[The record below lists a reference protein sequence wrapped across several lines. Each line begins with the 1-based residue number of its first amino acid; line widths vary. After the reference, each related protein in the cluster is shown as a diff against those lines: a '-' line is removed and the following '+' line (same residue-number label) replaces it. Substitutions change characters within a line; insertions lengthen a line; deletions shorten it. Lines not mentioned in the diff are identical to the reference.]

1 MPASGVDYQ
10 LQGPSSSSR
19 YRSDAL
25 IKSSVTLDGAGVST
39 LTEHVLKGV
48 EADLR
53 FSTRATRLND
63 FLDTFFPKC
72 DNSSALFNTLK
83 SIGAYDASADRWKSL
98 LAQPRGAELPYYIA
112 FADAA
117 NAIGQAACGQN
128 EAPKRF
134 WLDRHSSKP
143 KSFTHAA
150 ANRPDVVNVLGNK
163 DDWEMLSEAIL
174 KAEVCDM
181 FKHRAK
187 VDETDCLYKE
197 QYPDTKVQVSWVR
210 TIVPVEIKPKTVVK
224 LEEAQKTITQLCGYM
239 RQILREQYD
248 RQYVF
253 GMILF
258 HSSLSLWYR
267 DRSGLVGA
275 DSNIDIHNEPDRF
288 IRVIAHFST
297 ADPFQLGWD
306 RTMKLYRGLSE
317 KAVYSHSPEIPLN
330 YFETLPSLHLVRWL
344 ITVCDADAK
353 PHFLVTIR
361 ALSVARSEIMC
372 GRGTLVWLAMD
383 LAKKEV
389 VVLKQ
394 SWRPLT
400 STSENDFYGIAGPG
414 DHISRV
420 YLNHEVPGTRTFSDL
435 RKDVHTYPFHQRST
449 SQASE
454 TAKRKATPDE
464 VLHVN
469 VISGLRDF
477 SDFPVTAETV
487 VERVLTRLVLKDYGW
502 PLKYFLTMKEFL
514 TTVHGTFLGKILLN
528 SLCFLTQKTGL
539 LKLFD
544 TSGRISDMDHSK
556 HDVDYHDPAPLQEKL
571 LNRPNLLTYIALGQY
586 PLMSD
591 GLSDLFA
598 SLPASIDDTE
608 LVTYYKAL
616 LKSLSIEIKKSNTH
630 IVSFST
636 IVFQI
641 SDDLTKMPPSF
652 ASHVAQHGERT
663 GTLPYIS
670 HKILDKAVNVVHVAI
685 HDMES
690 FFWVVIYICL
700 TRAGPGG
707 PLRHTLKSLS
717 EADDNDTYETR
728 KIRALVYF
736 FFDAPESDILYN
748 KRKLFDNPGPEH
760 LQEHILDYFD
770 PYFAPLKPVV
780 LEWWRILN
788 LAYHFRDGFE
798 YRFPIL
804 PFQRAIEEALQRLP
818 DNYEEITGV
827 TAFYEAE
834 RSRRE
839 GELDL
844 IRKALTE
851 CDVLETT
858 DTGPVWDSPE
868 RPETHVGAGS
878 YDQGFVSVPVSA
890 DTPSSPTPLP
900 KSKKFRAAGD
910 HAWYVDVFL
919 DRLSFFINF

>member
-1 MPASGVDYQ
+1 MPADVDYQ
-10 LQGPSSSSR
+10 FQGPPTSSR
-19 YRSDAL
+19 YRSDTL
-25 IKSSVTLDGAGVST
+25 IKSSMMLDGTGVPT
-39 LTEHVLKGV
+39 LTKHVLKGV

-53 FSTRATRLND
+53 FSTRATRLDD
-63 FLDTFFPKC
+63 FLDIFFPKC
-72 DNSSALFNTLK
+72 DSFSTLLNTLK
-83 SIGAYDASADRWKSL
+83 SIGAYDASAGRWKSL
-98 LAQPRGAELPYYIA
+98 PAQPRGSELPYYIA

-163 DDWEMLSEAIL
+163 DDWETLSEAIL
-174 KAEVCDM
+174 KAENNI
-181 FKHRAK
+181 A
-187 VDETDCLYKE
+187 ESG
-197 QYPDTKVQVSWVR
+197 PDKLDGPNDGKNLKKIQVSWVR

-224 LEEAQKTITQLCGYM
+224 LEEAQKTIMQLCGYM

-253 GMILF
+253 GIILF
-258 HSSLSLWYR
+258 HSSLSLWYC

-275 DSNIDIHNEPDRF
+275 DSNIDIHNEPDKF

-306 RTMKLYRGLSE
+306 RTVKLYRGLSE
-317 KAVYSHSPEIPLN
+317 KAVYSHSPEIPLD
-330 YFETLPSLHLVRWL
+330 YFQALPSLHLVRWL
-344 ITVCDADAK
+344 ITVCDADTR

-383 LAKKEV
+383 LANKEV

-400 STSENDFYGIAGPG
+400 STSESDFYEIAGPG
-414 DHISRV
+414 EHIGRV
-420 YLNHEVPGTRTFSDL
+420 YLNHEVPGTRTFFDL
-435 RKDVHTYPFHQRST
+435 RKGVHTYPFHQRST
-449 SQASE
+449 SQAG
-454 TAKRKATPDE
+454 TMAKRKATLDE

-477 SDFPVTAETV
+477 TDFTASAETV

-502 PLKYFLTMKEFL
+502 PLKYFLNMKEFL
-514 TTVHGTFLGKILLN
+514 TTVHGTLLGYEHLWDKGIAHRDISPGNMLI
-528 SLCFLTQKTGL
+528 CPAKDEETGL

-544 TSGRISDMDHSK
+544 TRGRISDMDHSK
-556 HDVDYHDPAPLQEKL
+556 HVDYHNPAPLQEKL
-571 LNRPNLLTYIALGQY
+571 LNRPNLPTYIALGEN
-586 PLMSD
+586 PPMSD

-598 SLPASIDDTE
+598 IFPASIKDAALT
-608 LVTYYKAL
+608 LYYEDL
-616 LKSLSIEIKKSNTH
+616 LMSLSTQMSKSKSTVTPKDVH
-630 IVSFST
+630 IFIT
-636 IVFQI
+636 PE
-641 SDDLTKMPPSF
+641 TKTPPF
-652 ASHVAQHGERT
+652 ATHVAQHGERT

-707 PLRHTLKSLS
+707 SLRHALKSPS
-717 EADDNDTYETR
+717 EDDDNDSYETR

-736 FFDAPESDILYN
+736 FFDAPEGDILYN

-760 LQEHILDYFD
+760 LREHVLNYFD

-788 LAYHFRDGFE
+788 LAFKFRDGFE

-804 PFQRAIEEALQRLP
+804 PFQRAIEEALQQLP
-818 DNYEEITGV
+818 DKYEEDFGV
-827 TAFYEAE
+827 TSFCSAE
-834 RSRRE
+834 HSRRE
-839 GELDL
+839 EDLAL

-851 CDVLETT
+851 CDVLQIT
-858 DTGPVWDSPE
+858 DTGPV
-868 RPETHVGAGS
+868 
-878 YDQGFVSVPVSA
+878 
-890 DTPSSPTPLP
+890 
-900 KSKKFRAAGD
+900 
-910 HAWYVDVFL
+910 
-919 DRLSFFINF
+919 

>member
-1 MPASGVDYQ
+1 MPPSGVDYQ
-10 LQGPSSSSR
+10 LQGPSTSSQ
-19 YRSDAL
+19 YRSDVL
-25 IKSSVTLDGAGVST
+25 IKSSMTLDGTGVPT
-39 LTEHVLKGV
+39 LTKHVLKGV

-53 FSTRATRLND
+53 FSTRTTRLDD

-72 DNSSALFNTLK
+72 DSSSALLNTLK
-83 SIGAYDASADRWKSL
+83 GIGAYDASAGRWKSL
-98 LAQPRGAELPYYIA
+98 PAQPRGSELPYYIA

-117 NAIGQAACGQN
+117 NAVGQAACGEN

-163 DDWEMLSEAIL
+163 DDWETLSEAIL
-174 KAEVCDM
+174 KAENNIP
-181 FKHRAK
+181 
-187 VDETDCLYKE
+187 ESG
-197 QYPDTKVQVSWVR
+197 PDTMDQMTLKKIQVSWVR

-239 RQILREQYD
+239 RQILRE
-248 RQYVF
+248 
-253 GMILF
+253 
-258 HSSLSLWYR
+258 HLSLWYC

-275 DSNIDIHNEPDRF
+275 DSNIDIHNEPDKF

-330 YFETLPSLHLVRWL
+330 YFEILPSLHLVRWL
-344 ITVCDADAK
+344 ITVRNADAK

-383 LAKKEV
+383 LAKKE
-389 VVLKQ
+389 
-394 SWRPLT
+394 
-400 STSENDFYGIAGPG
+400 IAGPG

-449 SQASE
+449 SQASK

-477 SDFPVTAETV
+477 LDFPVTSETV

-502 PLKYFLTMKEFL
+502 PLKVLLTMKEFL
-514 TTVHGTFLGKILLN
+514 TTVHGTFLGNMLICLAKDE
-528 SLCFLTQKTGL
+528 KTGL

-544 TSGRISDMDHSK
+544 TNGRISDMDHSK
-556 HDVDYHDPAPLQEKL
+556 HDMDYHDPGPLQDNMQVDIPLPKVIEVYK
-571 LNRPNLLTYIALGQY
+571 Y
-586 PLMSD
+586 PPMSD

-598 SLPASIDDTE
+598 SLPSSMDDTQ

-616 LKSLSIEIKKSNTH
+616 LKSLSIEIKRSNTRITIAPKDVH
-630 IVSFST
+630 IFIT
-636 IVFQI
+636 PE
-641 SDDLTKMPPSF
+641 TKMPPSF

-663 GTLPYIS
+663 KYINRAPY
-670 HKILDKAVNVVHVAI
+670 
-685 HDMES
+685 
-690 FFWVVIYICL
+690 
-700 TRAGPGG
+700 RPGG
-707 PLRHTLKSLS
+707 PLQHALKSLS

-728 KIRALVYF
+728 KIRTLVYF

-760 LQEHILDYFD
+760 LQEHVLDYFD
-770 PYFAPLKPVV
+770 PYFEPLKPVI
-780 LEWWRILN
+780 LEWWHILN

-868 RPETHVGAGS
+868 RPKTHVGVGS
-878 YDQGFVSVPVSA
+878 YDQGFVSVPVLY
-890 DTPSSPTPLP
+890 DTPSSPTSLP

-910 HAWYVDVFL
+910 HAWYVDAFL
-919 DRLSFFINF
+919 TRFSFLIIF